1 MKKIY
6 VLAVACL
13 LGSSL
18 YAADGAEIYKKCAAC
33 HGAKAEK
40 KYANKVPPLVSVSK
54 EDRLKAL
61 EGYKDGTN
69 NTYGMGGVMKTQVRS
84 YSAED
89 LKAVNDFIETLK

>member
-1 MKKIY
+1 MKKLLF
-6 VLAVACL
+6 LAAACL

-18 YAADGAEIYKKCAAC
+18 YAADGAAIYKKCAAC
-33 HGAKAEK
+33 HGQKAEK

-61 EGYKDGTN
+61 EGYKAGSN
-69 NTYGMGGVMKTQVRS
+69 NTYGMGGVMKSQVMS
-84 YSAED
+84 LSADD